1 MHKPTG
7 PAVMNLLDNLN
18 PQQREAVLATEGPLL
33 ILAGAGTGKTR
44 VITYRIAYLIDQGT
58 PPNSILAVTFTNK
71 AADQMRDRVRA
82 LLESAGHSLGE
93 PSISTFHSFCGRL
106 LRREAARLGL
116 PRNFAIYDADD
127 QQAAIKLALS
137 SIGIEDPGETPRAL
151 LERISS
157 AKNHA
162 IAPDEALAKAY
173 DEPTR
178 TAARVYK
185 AYEKTLRNAGAL
197 DFDDLL
203 LRAAEVLRRFDDA
216 RAAWQQRFRFLHVDE
231 YQDTNRVQYD
241 LLRLLAGPRP
251 NLCVVGDEDQSIYRW
266 RGADIGNILRFAEDF
281 PGARVLRIEQNYR
294 SHQNILDAAGA
305 VVAHNQKRIGKQL
318 EATRGKGANLV
329 FFEARD
335 AKAEA
340 DYVAAQVSRLQ
351 LEDSATHLA
360 VLYRTNAQSRSFE
373 ESFRGRG
380 IRYRLLGGF
389 SFYERAEV
397 KDVLAYVRLAIFP
410 GDDVA
415 LLRVLNTPPRGI
427 GKVTID
433 ALRSLAR
440 EKGSSL
446 WDALATTLE
455 AGGSRALAP
464 LRGFRELIE
473 ELRQKQESL
482 SPVEFLQ
489 AVLDDTGYIDMLR
502 ERETEE
508 DIARLE
514 NLRELVN
521 ALAEGAERG
530 ETLEDFLDRAAL
542 VSDADDFDDHA
553 PVTLLTLHTAK
564 GLEFDHVF
572 LTGLEEG
579 TFPHNRTLNDP
590 EQIEEERRL
599 CYVGMTRARDTL
611 TLTRAVY
618 RRIYGSERLQASTPS
633 RFLLEIPSELVDT
646 AEGSLAEAGQT
657 RRYEPDPEYSYS
669 TAEFSRRARGSA
681 PPYASPGSTARPSRA
696 AGSSP
701 RRARSDANPLI
712 GQRVRHPTYGLG
724 TIIGVDG
731 EDEERKLTVSF
742 SGHGTKKLLERF
754 ANLSW
759 A

>member
-1 MHKPTG
+1 
-7 PAVMNLLDNLN
+7 MNLLDELN
-18 PQQREAVLATEGPLL
+18 PQQREAVLATEGPIL

-44 VITYRIAYLIDQGT
+44 VITYRIAYLIDQGA
-58 PPNSILAVTFTNK
+58 PANSILAVTFTNK

-82 LLESAGHSLGE
+82 LLETTSHLAGE
-93 PSISTFHSFCGRL
+93 PWISTFHSFCGRL
-106 LRREAARLGL
+106 LRREAPRLGL

-127 QQAAIKLALS
+127 QTAALKLALAAIDRENS
-137 SIGIEDPGETPRAL
+137 DETPRSI

-157 AKNHA
+157 NKNHA
-162 IAPDEALAKAY
+162 ITPAEALAKAF

-178 TAARVYK
+178 TAARAYQ
-185 AYEKTLRNAGAL
+185 AYEDTLKKAGAL

-203 LRAAEVLRRFDDA
+203 LRAAEVLRRFDEA
-216 RAAWQQRFRFLHVDE
+216 RAHWQQRFRYIHVDE

-241 LLRLLAGPRP
+241 LLRLLAGPNP

-266 RGADIGNILRFAEDF
+266 RGADVGNILRFTEDF
-281 PGARVLRIEQNYR
+281 RGSRILRIEQNYR
-294 SHQNILDAAGA
+294 SRQTILDAAGA

-318 EATRGKGANLV
+318 EATRGKGSNLV

-340 DYVAAQVSRLQ
+340 EYVAAEVARLQ
-351 LEDSATHLA
+351 QGDSATHLA

-373 ESFRGRG
+373 EAFRGRG

-389 SFYERAEV
+389 SFYERAEI
-397 KDVLAYVRLAIFP
+397 KDVLAYVRLAMFP
-410 GDDVA
+410 ADDVA

-427 GKVTID
+427 GKVTVD
-433 ALRSLAR
+433 AIRSVAR

-446 WDALATTLE
+446 WDALGTTLE
-455 AGGSRALAP
+455 GGGSRALAP

-473 ELRQKQESL
+473 QLQQKLESL
-482 SPVEFLQ
+482 PPLDFMK
-489 AVLDDTGYIDMLR
+489 AVLDDTGYLDMLR

-521 ALAEGAERG
+521 ALGEGIEQG
-530 ETLEDFLDRAAL
+530 ETLSDFLDHAAL
-542 VSDADDFDDHA
+542 ISDADNFDDRA

-579 TFPHNRTLNDP
+579 TFPHNRTLKNP
-590 EQIEEERRL
+590 EEIEEERRL
-599 CYVGMTRARDTL
+599 CYVGMTRAKETL
-611 TLTRAVY
+611 TITRAVY
-618 RRIYGSERLQASTPS
+618 RRTYGNERLQASVPS
-633 RFLLEIPSELVDT
+633 RFLLEIPGELVDT
-646 AEGSLAEAGQT
+646 APGSLAQAGET

-669 TAEFSRRARGSA
+669 SAEFARRSRYGSTPSRGEREPAAPRASSSTPRRPRGS
-681 PPYASPGSTARPSRA
+681 GS
-696 AGSSP
+696 
-701 RRARSDANPLI
+701 NPLI
-712 GQRVRHPTYGLG
+712 GQRVRHPNFGVG
-724 TIIGVDG
+724 TIVAVDG

-742 SGHGTKKLLERF
+742 AGHGTKKFVERF